1 MSRSSAAA
9 PVARHLLARFASTAG
24 AFCLV
29 AVAATIAGA
38 QGWEPT
44 VSTGALPAAREPAA
58 PRPMVAQ
65 KYKAAQAAPAT
76 LPPSPAEP
84 DEKAPGKGQPAP
96 TRKDVQAARDYCVNI
111 VDAAADARVAWQ
123 RKMLAGAG
131 EEIDKR
137 IVLLEEKTVEYQ
149 KWLARRDEFTKRA
162 NETVLKIFARMR
174 PDAAALQL
182 AALDQETAAAVLIKL
197 EPRLASLIL
206 NDMDPGHA
214 AKLTSTIIGSGK
226 VLPSP
231 AKSAKVE
238 AGK

>member
-1 MSRSSAAA
+1 MSRSSAGVT
-9 PVARHLLARFASTAG
+9 VARRMLAG
-24 AFCLV
+24 AAIAAWALCFV
-29 AVAATIAGA
+29 SAAATIAGA

-44 VSTGALPAAREPAA
+44 VTTGSVTAREPAA
-58 PRPMVAQ
+58 PRAMTAQ
-65 KYKAAQAAPAT
+65 RYRAAQAAPAA
-76 LPPSPAEP
+76 LPASVP
-84 DEKAPGKGQPAP
+84 DSEEKAPAKSLPVPPG
-96 TRKDVQAARDYCVNI
+96 KDVQAPRDYCVNI

-123 RKMLAGAG
+123 RKLMASAG

-137 IVLLEEKTVEYQ
+137 IALLEEKTVEYK

-162 NETVLKIFARMR
+162 NETVLKIYARMR
-174 PDAAALQL
+174 PDAAAMQL
-182 AALDQETAAAVLIKL
+182 VALDEETAAAVLTKL

-206 NDMDPGHA
+206 NDMDPGKA
-214 AKLTSTIIGSGK
+214 ARLTATIIGSGK

>member
-1 MSRSSAAA
+1 MSRASATV
-9 PVARHLLARFASTAG
+9 PYARRILARSANAAW
-24 AFCLV
+24 AFCFV
-29 AVAATIAGA
+29 AAAATIAGA

-44 VSTGALPAAREPAA
+44 VSAGPSTAREPAA
-58 PRPMVAQ
+58 PRPMIAQ

-76 LPPSPAEP
+76 LPPSASDS
-84 DEKAPGKGQPAP
+84 DEKAPVKGSPAP
-96 TRKDVQAARDYCVNI
+96 TRKDAQAPRDYCVNI

-137 IVLLEEKTVEYQ
+137 IALLEEKTAEYK

-162 NETVLKIFARMR
+162 NETVLKIYARMR

-182 AALDQETAAAVLIKL
+182 AALDEETAAAVLTKL

-206 NDMDPGHA
+206 NDMDTGHA
-214 AKLTSTIIGSGK
+214 AKLTATIIGSGK
-226 VLPSP
+226 VFPSP
-231 AKSAKVE
+231 AKNAKVE

>member
-1 MSRSSAAA
+1 MSRSYAEV
-9 PVARHLLARFASTAG
+9 PVARRMLAGSAIAAWALCFVSA
-24 AFCLV
+24 
-29 AVAATIAGA
+29 AATIAGA

-44 VSTGALPAAREPAA
+44 VTAGTMTAKEPVASKA
-58 PRPMVAQ
+58 MIAQ
-65 KYKAAQAAPAT
+65 KYKSAQAALPASA
-76 LPPSPAEP
+76 PDP
-84 DEKAPGKGQPAP
+84 DEKAPAKSSPVPPRKDAQAP
-96 TRKDVQAARDYCVNI
+96 TDYCVNI

-123 RKMLAGAG
+123 RKLMASAG

-137 IVLLEEKTVEYQ
+137 IALLEEKTVEYK

-162 NETVLKIFARMR
+162 NETVLKIYARMR
-174 PDAAALQL
+174 PDAAAMQL
-182 AALDQETAAAVLIKL
+182 VALDEETAAAVLTKL

-206 NDMDPGHA
+206 NDMEPGKA
-214 AKLTSTIIGSGK
+214 AKLTATIIGSGK